1 MDGVKSKRRGRV
13 KNIVMDGPKFGK
25 LENYENVDETMSQSE
40 ERVCTSIMRGLVKP
54 NHGKHPMLADGTGKP
69 TCCAAGSRAS

>member
-1 MDGVKSKRRGRV
+1 M

-40 ERVCTSIMRGLVKP
+40 ERVCKSIMRGLVK
-54 NHGKHPMLADGTGKP
+54 HSHEKHPMLADGTGKP
-69 TCCAAGSRAS
+69 TCCAARSRTS